1 MNYLVIS
8 ALICFVIAISLT
20 VSIPGSK
27 QKNLENDK
35 EIYDIKTMEIFSYI
49 FYAIGSILILPEII
63 PYFKK

>member
-35 EIYDIKTMEIFSYI
+35 ETYDIKTMEISSYI
-49 FYAIGSILILPEII
+49 FYAIGGILVLFEII